1 MGRTARVATIGAH
14 LLPPVYVFEG
24 MRSIVTG
31 GVMSMSS
38 LVIGGVLALLD
49 VLGASLVFTRV
60 EAPLGLI
67 MLGFTALLTVVF
79 LGYVRF
85 VQMSALSASRKH
97 SEELRHQREL
107 ADRAEASRFTELR
120 HFLVGE
126 LEGLRQSQL
135 DSEGRLRDELASTAN
150 SLAASIGELD
160 ERVERMAPTPPERQP

>member
-1 MGRTARVATIGAH
+1 MNIRSLTI
-14 LLPPVYVFEG
+14 
-24 MRSIVTG
+24 
-31 GVMSMSS
+31 
-38 LVIGGVLALLD
+38 LVLLALLA
-49 VLGASLVFTRV
+49 VFAVVNWGTFISPTELSLVFTRV

-79 LGYVRF
+79 LGYVMF

-120 HFLVGE
+120 QFLAGE

>member
-1 MGRTARVATIGAH
+1 MNIRSLTI
-14 LLPPVYVFEG
+14 
-24 MRSIVTG
+24 
-31 GVMSMSS
+31 
-38 LVIGGVLALLD
+38 LVLLALLA
-49 VLGASLVFTRV
+49 VFAVVNWGTFISPTELSLVFTRV

-79 LGYVRF
+79 LGYVMF

-120 HFLVGE
+120 QFLAGE

-160 ERVERMAPTPPERQP
+160 ERLERIAPTPPERQP

>member
-1 MGRTARVATIGAH
+1 MNIRSLTI
-14 LLPPVYVFEG
+14 
-24 MRSIVTG
+24 
-31 GVMSMSS
+31 
-38 LVIGGVLALLD
+38 LVLLALLA
-49 VLGASLVFTRV
+49 VFAVVNWGTFISPTELSLVFTRV

-79 LGYVRF
+79 LGYVMF

-120 HFLVGE
+120 QFLAGE

-160 ERVERMAPTPPERQP
+160 ERLERMAPTPPERQP

>member
-1 MGRTARVATIGAH
+1 MNIRSLTI
-14 LLPPVYVFEG
+14 
-24 MRSIVTG
+24 
-31 GVMSMSS
+31 
-38 LVIGGVLALLD
+38 LVLLALLG
-49 VLGASLVFTRV
+49 VFAVVNWGTFISPTELSLVFTRV

-79 LGYVRF
+79 LGYVMF

-120 HFLVGE
+120 QFLAGE
-126 LEGLRQSQL
+126 LEGLRKSQL

-160 ERVERMAPTPPERQP
+160 ERVERMAPTPPQRQP

>member
-1 MGRTARVATIGAH
+1 MNIRSLTI
-14 LLPPVYVFEG
+14 
-24 MRSIVTG
+24 
-31 GVMSMSS
+31 
-38 LVIGGVLALLD
+38 LVLLALLA
-49 VLGASLVFTRV
+49 VFAVVNWGTFISPTELSLVFTRV

-79 LGYVRF
+79 LGYVMF

-120 HFLVGE
+120 QFLVGE

>member
-1 MGRTARVATIGAH
+1 MNIRSLTI
-14 LLPPVYVFEG
+14 
-24 MRSIVTG
+24 
-31 GVMSMSS
+31 
-38 LVIGGVLALLD
+38 LVLLALLG
-49 VLGASLVFTRV
+49 VFAVVNWGTFISPTELSLVFTRV
-60 EAPLGLI
+60 EAPLGLV

-79 LGYVRF
+79 LGYVMF

-120 HFLVGE
+120 QFLAGE
-126 LEGLRQSQL
+126 LEGLRKSQL

-160 ERVERMAPTPPERQP
+160 ERVERMAPTPPQRQP

>member
-1 MGRTARVATIGAH
+1 MNIRSLTI
-14 LLPPVYVFEG
+14 
-24 MRSIVTG
+24 
-31 GVMSMSS
+31 
-38 LVIGGVLALLD
+38 LVLLALLG
-49 VLGASLVFTRV
+49 VFAVVNWGTFISPTELSLVFTRV

-79 LGYVRF
+79 LGYVMF

-120 HFLVGE
+120 QFLAGE
-126 LEGLRQSQL
+126 LEGLRKSQL

>member
-1 MGRTARVATIGAH
+1 MNIRSLTI
-14 LLPPVYVFEG
+14 
-24 MRSIVTG
+24 
-31 GVMSMSS
+31 
-38 LVIGGVLALLD
+38 LVLLALLG
-49 VLGASLVFTRV
+49 VFAVVNWGTFISPTELSLVFTRV
-60 EAPLGLI
+60 EAPLGLV

-79 LGYVRF
+79 LGYVMF

-120 HFLVGE
+120 QFLAGE
-126 LEGLRQSQL
+126 LEGLRKSQL

>member
-1 MGRTARVATIGAH
+1 MNIRSLTI
-14 LLPPVYVFEG
+14 
-24 MRSIVTG
+24 
-31 GVMSMSS
+31 
-38 LVIGGVLALLD
+38 LVLLALLG
-49 VLGASLVFTRV
+49 VFAVVNWGTFISPTELSLVFTRV

-79 LGYVRF
+79 LGYVMF

-120 HFLVGE
+120 QFLAGE
-126 LEGLRQSQL
+126 LEGLRKSQL

-160 ERVERMAPTPPERQP
+160 ERVERMAPTPLERQP